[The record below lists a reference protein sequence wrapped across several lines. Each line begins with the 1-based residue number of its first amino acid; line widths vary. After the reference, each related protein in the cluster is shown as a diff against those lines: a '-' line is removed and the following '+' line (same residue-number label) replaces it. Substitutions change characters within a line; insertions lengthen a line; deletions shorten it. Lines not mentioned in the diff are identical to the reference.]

1 MAELHVQK
9 ARDVVISRKKTS
21 FFFNENKKERVI
33 KLRLQRLLYR

>member
-21 FFFNENKKERVI
+21 FFLMKTKK
-33 KLRLQRLLYR
+33 KGW